1 MQLSDKNSSCLNCGK
16 ALQGY
21 FCAGCGQAANTGKI
35 SFKETFSNFFAIA
48 FALEGPL
55 WLTIRLLIVNPGK
68 LFREY
73 IAGRRKSYYKP
84 VAFFI
89 LATAVYL
96 ILRVWI
102 KFDPLEGEF
111 TNGQTDLA
119 EFSNKSEEVF
129 RSMED
134 NINYIL
140 FFLVFSIA
148 INFKL
153 FFKNKYNLAE
163 YTSIGLYITGVY
175 TLMKIITMF
184 FGKFTAAEVDNTEL
198 GILLL
203 LIFYSS
209 FSLFQKKKLGYFVRY
224 VLVSFF
230 SLILYIIFGLGFFF
244 LIVSLK

>member
-1 MQLSDKNSSCLNCGK
+1 MQQKL
-16 ALQGY
+16 
-21 FCAGCGQAANTGKI
+21 
-35 SFKETFSNFFAIA
+35 FAKQTTYQ
-48 FALEGPL
+48 
-55 WLTIRLLIVNPGK
+55 WGK
-68 LFREY
+68 LLREY
-73 IAGRRKSYYKP
+73 IAGKRKSYYKP

-111 TNGQTDLA
+111 TKGQTDLA
-119 EFSNKSEEVF
+119 EISTKGEEVF

-148 INFKL
+148 FNFKL
-153 FFKNKYNLAE
+153 FFKKEYNLAE
-163 YTSIGLYITGVY
+163 YTSIGLFITGLY

-184 FGKFTAAEVDNTEL
+184 FGKFASAEVDNIEI

-209 FSLFQKKKLGYFVRY
+209 FSLFQKKRLVILSGMCWSVFP
-224 VLVSFF
+224 VLFCTLSLDLDSF
-230 SLILYIIFGLGFFF
+230 S
-244 LIVSLK
+244 

>member
-1 MQLSDKNSSCLNCGK
+1 MQLSDNNSSCLNCGE
-16 ALQGY
+16 ALQGNY
-21 FCAGCGQAANTGKI
+21 CAGCGQAANIGKI

-73 IAGRRKSYYKP
+73 IAGKRKSYYKP

-96 ILRVWI
+96 ILRAWI

-111 TNGQTDLA
+111 TKGQTDLA
-119 EFSNKSEEVF
+119 EFSTKSEEVF
-129 RSMED
+129 RSMDD

-148 INFKL
+148 LNFKL
-153 FFKNKYNLAE
+153 FFRNKYSLAE
-163 YTSIGLYITGVY
+163 YTTIGLFITGMY
-175 TLMKIITMF
+175 ALMKIITMF
-184 FGKFTAAEVDNTEL
+184 LGKFASAEVDNTEL

-203 LIFYSS
+203 LIF
-209 FSLFQKKKLGYFVRY
+209 
-224 VLVSFF
+224 FF
-230 SLILYIIFGLGFFF
+230 
-244 LIVSLK
+244 